1 MFAKMGSNIIA
12 GVHTSDSTNLRN
24 GGGLF
29 LKKHSLSG
37 LAAPNG

>member
-1 MFAKMGSNIIA
+1 MFAKTGNNIIA

-37 LAAPNG
+37 LTGANG